1 MNTLQHKQEISYD
14 SAKDLLEG
22 FKSAYED
29 QGYDTMLT
37 LTFIDGNTVSKAVA
51 DKRISIFL
59 SKLDRLYFGKI
70 KGKQKTKLERE
81 VFRETKDD
89 QGSRWIHYHILI
101 RRIGNRLLFV
111 KNLQALFL
119 KYIPMAQTADVKD
132 RSAAGHYGIKR
143 DFRHGDVGI
152 NNWLHDLGH
161 TDQGTEAYS
170 KALNEGESDAA
181 LSRIYRLHF
190 EGKTEHQENA
200 YIRHH
205 FIEY

>member
-1 MNTLQHKQEISYD
+1 
-14 SAKDLLEG
+14 
-22 FKSAYED
+22 
-29 QGYDTMLT
+29 
-37 LTFIDGNTVSKAVA
+37 
-51 DKRISIFL
+51 
-59 SKLDRLYFGKI
+59 
-70 KGKQKTKLERE
+70 
-81 VFRETKDD
+81 
-89 QGSRWIHYHILI
+89 
-101 RRIGNRLLFV
+101 
-111 KNLQALFL
+111 
-119 KYIPMAQTADVKD
+119 MAQTADVKD
-132 RSAAGHYGIKR
+132 RSAAGHYGIKK

-190 EGKTEHQENA
+190 EDKTEHQENA